1 MNGNQPRRLRGLGLA
16 AVMLAFITGCAAK
29 SHEDTAHTQSRLTT
43 APPIVS
49 TGVNPDDFRA
59 HVEFLAHDTLA
70 GRGIGTPGIDIAA
83 GYIAGQFATLGV
95 EPGIEGGSY
104 FQTFEVAT
112 ERELVDDGYFEL
124 SGVDADPVRGTDYIP
139 FSFSSDGEFEADV
152 VFAGYGIVN
161 ENDNHDD
168 YKDFDVEGKA
178 VLVLR
183 RMPADWD
190 DDRTNIRHAM
200 FRSKVYEADERGAA
214 AVLIVNR
221 DEGENEGL
229 VPFSSSPDAYGLP
242 AFHITRELAE
252 AMLAAGGAETL
263 DQLQA
268 RVDEGEFV
276 STPLS
281 GVRLSAKAGVVSQMA
296 EVRNVVGLIRG
307 DGPLADEYVV
317 IGAHYDHI
325 GRIAPRRMFG
335 ALFSRQPEIHNGADD
350 NASGTAGVIEAARM
364 LHDRRPLRRSVL
376 LVAFTGEETGLHG
389 SRHFVNNPPVALD
402 QIVAMLNMDMIG
414 RLDDETLQVFGT
426 KAAVEFEEMI
436 PRIVQSAGLQ
446 LRGDKSALGPSDHTH
461 FYRKKIP
468 SLHFFT
474 GLHEDYHRPSDD
486 ADRVNAE
493 GGARVTDVV
502 VAIAEEIINTDERP
516 TYFRVQERATMFGQ
530 APRVVMGIMPGYMSD
545 DGPGMKVEGVLE
557 DGPAVAAGMHEG
569 DRIVRIDDT
578 KVNNIH
584 DYMSALRD
592 RKAGDRVT
600 VIVVRGEDEVELD
613 LELAER

>member
-1 MNGNQPRRLRGLGLA
+1 MKGNQLRHLRGLGLA
-16 AVMLAFITGCAAK
+16 AAIFAFIIGCAAK
-29 SHEDTAHTQSRLTT
+29 THEETAYTQAQRVT
-43 APPIVS
+43 APPVWS
-49 TGVNPDDFRA
+49 TGVNPDDFRG
-59 HVEFLAHDTLA
+59 HVEFLAHDALA

-83 GYIAGQFATLGV
+83 GYIAAQFAILGV
-95 EPGIEGGSY
+95 EPGGDGDSY
-104 FQTFEVAT
+104 FQTFEVAI
-112 ERELVDDGYFEL
+112 ERELVDDGYFVL
-124 SGVDADPVRGTDYIP
+124 SGVDADPMRGTDYIP
-139 FSFSSDGEFEADV
+139 FSFSSNDEFEAEV

-161 ENDNHDD
+161 ESERHDD
-168 YKDFDVEGKA
+168 YKDLDVEGKA

-190 DDRTNIRHAM
+190 DDRTNVRHAT
-200 FRSKVYEADERGAA
+200 FRSKVYEAEERGAA

-221 DEGENEGL
+221 DEGRDEEL

-242 AFHITRELAE
+242 VFHITRELAG
-252 AMLAAGGAETL
+252 AMLAGRAETL

-268 RVDEGEFV
+268 GADEGEFV

-281 GVRLSAKAGVVSQMA
+281 GLRLSAKAGVASRMA

-307 DGPLADEYVV
+307 EGSLADEYIV

-325 GRIAPRRMFG
+325 GRTAPRRMSG
-335 ALFSRQPEIHNGADD
+335 EIVSDQPEIHNGADD

-364 LHDRRPLRRSVL
+364 LYDRRPLRRSVL

-414 RLDDETLQVFGT
+414 RLDDDTLQVFGT

-436 PRIVQSAGLQ
+436 PRIVRNAGLQ

-486 ADRVNAE
+486 ADKVNAE

-516 TYFRVQERATMFGQ
+516 TYFRVQQRASLFGR
-530 APRVVMGIMPGYMSD
+530 APRVVMGIMPGYTSD
-545 DGPGMKVEGVLE
+545 DGPGMKVEGVLD
-557 DGPAVAAGMHEG
+557 DGPAAAGGIHDG
-569 DRIVRIDDT
+569 DRIVRIDDA

-584 DYMSALRD
+584 DYMDALRN

-600 VIVVRGEDEVELD
+600 VIVVRGEEEVELE